1 VGFARVKNK
10 KSIWRAKPQSRQ
22 GLRKSNQSDY
32 NFFASLRLC
41 EKKKISL
48 PAMLQSS
55 PLNSTRKRWELMAI
69 FEINWNREKA
79 MNVDFLYLKIEAY
92 LRNEA

>member
-1 VGFARVKNK
+1 
-10 KSIWRAKPQSRQ
+10 
-22 GLRKSNQSDY
+22 
-32 NFFASLRLC
+32 
-41 EKKKISL
+41 
-48 PAMLQSS
+48 MLQSS

-92 LRNEA
+92 PRNEA

>member
-1 VGFARVKNK
+1 
-10 KSIWRAKPQSRQ
+10 
-22 GLRKSNQSDY
+22 
-32 NFFASLRLC
+32 
-41 EKKKISL
+41 
-48 PAMLQSS
+48 MLQSF
-55 PLNSTRKRWELMAI
+55 LLKSTRKRWELMAI